1 MKYFFSECLFLPA
14 PHLHFHP
21 HCTRSI
27 PAPALTPTLYLCT
40 LILKLQNN
48 SRHFNGLVR
57 TQEHPTCGWQQSVFL
72 LGIGVASWRKM
83 SATSIKRHFKIKRNQ
98 DYSKRKRSLHNIKQK
113 TEVIGYGNGAI
124 TYIHLSNFMGHQEF
138 KWKPDPKINFITG
151 DTGNGKSAILQAI
164 NIGLAIGKCLNFL
177 L

>member
-1 MKYFFSECLFLPA
+1 
-14 PHLHFHP
+14 
-21 HCTRSI
+21 
-27 PAPALTPTLYLCT
+27 
-40 LILKLQNN
+40 
-48 SRHFNGLVR
+48 
-57 TQEHPTCGWQQSVFL
+57 
-72 LGIGVASWRKM
+72 M

-151 DTGNGKSAILQAI
+151 NTGAGKSAILQAI
-164 NIGLAIGKCLNFL
+164 NIGLAIGK
-177 L
+177 